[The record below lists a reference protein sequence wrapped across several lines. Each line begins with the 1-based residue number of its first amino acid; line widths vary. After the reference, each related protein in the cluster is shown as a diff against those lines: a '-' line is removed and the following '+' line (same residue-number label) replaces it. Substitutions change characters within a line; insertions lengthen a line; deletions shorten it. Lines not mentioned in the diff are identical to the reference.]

1 VGEVGEWR
9 EIGFVA
15 LAGRVTRAAGT
26 RKTGPRRRYE
36 GSRRGEWS
44 VRVVVRLFA
53 ILRERAGTGEFEL
66 DLPAGATVATAA
78 ERLGEVYPAVRDHAR
93 HVAYAVNR
101 EYVGPTTQLRDG
113 DELAVIPP
121 VSGG

>member
-1 VGEVGEWR
+1 V
-9 EIGFVA
+9 
-15 LAGRVTRAAGT
+15 
-26 RKTGPRRRYE
+26 
-36 GSRRGEWS
+36 RG

-53 ILRERAGTGEFEL
+53 IVRERAGTDEL
-66 DLPAGATVATAA
+66 VLELPGGATVATAA
-78 ERLGEVYPAVRDHAR
+78 ERLKETYPAVAGHVK

-101 EYVGPTTQLRDG
+101 EYAGVGTVLEDG